1 MIPLVLAKAA
11 TREKIEV
18 VWRFSPDC
26 RRRGNER
33 GDFEARNMAE
43 RAYFDWNAT
52 APLRPEARDALQDA
66 LALTGNPSSVHAEG
80 RAARQLIERAREDVA
95 HLAGARQAD
104 VIFTSSGTEAN
115 ALVLTPA
122 IETAHEKEPRDRLFM
137 SAIEHSSVRAGGRF
151 PREAIEDL
159 PVDAD
164 GRLDLAALAEA
175 LARASRPLV
184 SVMLANNETG
194 VIQPVAEAAAIV
206 HAANGLLH
214 VDAVQAAGRIAVD
227 IGALGA
233 DLLTLSAHKIG
244 GLKGVGAVVR
254 ASDDI
259 HFADP
264 LIRGGGQERGLRA
277 GTENVAGIAAFGA
290 AAAAA
295 RERLADEAAR
305 MLALRKRLE
314 AGLRAIS
321 PQVVIFGETADRLP
335 NTTLFAVEGL
345 KAETA
350 VIGFDLEGVAVSSG
364 AACSSGKVQPSHVLA
379 AMGVSPTL
387 RGALRVSLGW
397 TTTEADVER
406 FLGAWRKLAS
416 ALSKGQQGIAA

>member
-1 MIPLVLAKAA
+1 MV
-11 TREKIEV
+11 
-18 VWRFSPDC
+18 
-26 RRRGNER
+26 
-33 GDFEARNMAE
+33 E
-43 RAYFDWNAT
+43 RAYVDWNAT
-52 APLRPEARDALQDA
+52 APLRPEARDALEEA
-66 LALTGNPSSVHAEG
+66 LATIGNPSSVHAEG
-80 RAARQLIERAREDVA
+80 RAARHLIEQAREEVA
-95 HLAGARQAD
+95 HLVGARRAN

-115 ALVLTPA
+115 ALALTPA
-122 IETAHEKEPRDRLFM
+122 IATAHQKQPRDRLFM

-164 GRLDLAALAEA
+164 GRLDLAALAGA

-194 VIQPVAEAAAIV
+194 VIQPVAETAAIV
-206 HAANGLLH
+206 HAANGIVL

-244 GLKGVGAVVR
+244 GLKGVGALVR

-259 HFADP
+259 HVADP
-264 LIRGGGQERGLRA
+264 LIRGGGQEGGLRA

-295 RERLADEAAR
+295 RVRLKDEAAR
-305 MLALRKRLE
+305 MLALRNRLE
-314 AGLRAIS
+314 AGLKAIS
-321 PQVVIFGETADRLP
+321 PQAAIFGEAAERLP
-335 NTTLFAVEGL
+335 NTTLFALEGM

-350 VIGFDLEGVAVSSG
+350 VIAFDLEGVAVSSG

-379 AMGVSPTL
+379 AMGVSPAL
-387 RGALRVSLGW
+387 RGAVRVSLGW
-397 TTTEADVER
+397 STTDADIER
-406 FLGAWRKLAS
+406 LLGAWRKLAS
-416 ALSKGQQGIAA
+416 ALSKGGQGIAA